1 LQYTNFNSFN
11 STDKE

>member
-1 LQYTNFNSFN
+1 LQYTNFNGFN